1 MRYDKTFTEQGAA
14 KFMTGSVKTMTKLT
28 TAERRVIAL
37 VSRAKTNKEIA
48 AVLGISPFTVK
59 RHLENIL
66 RKLQLKN
73 RVEAAIYGLRS
84 VGCPRGVD
92 PGCPLEM
99 GREEINFSGK
109 KWAV

>member
-1 MRYDKTFTEQGAA
+1 MRSDKILREQGAA
-14 KFMTGSVKTMTKLT
+14 NFVTGEVRNVTRLT
-28 TAERRVIAL
+28 AAETRVIAL

-48 AVLGISPFTVK
+48 AVLGISPATVK

-73 RVEAAIYGLRS
+73 RVEAAIYALTS
-84 VGCPRGVD
+84 IGCPRGPA
-92 PGCPLEM
+92 PGCPLDM
-99 GREEINFSGK
+99 CWEEINFGGE